1 MCPDENIPDLSVS
14 GLTRLS
20 IFSKL
25 QKIFGLDSFTLTQ
38 KILPK
43 ILKLISVALNNLTTI
58 FVKLLCKN
66 IDIIK
71 KG

>member
-1 MCPDENIPDLSVS
+1 MCPDENIPDLSVP

-43 ILKLISVALNNLTTI
+43 IFCFKTNNIS
-58 FVKLLCKN
+58 
-66 IDIIK
+66 
-71 KG
+71 